1 LLTAVRATWRR
12 DLIAIVDW
20 REAEL
25 QRLGVDVRLNAYA
38 ETEDVLRERPDAVI
52 IATGGIPDT
61 EWLPGAEHCTSV
73 WDVLDDANRVKDDL
87 LVYDGTGRH
96 EAVSCALHLAER
108 GAHVKFVTIDN
119 MMALE
124 MAYHERVIY
133 RKRFAQNRIDVVT
146 DNQLIRVRSAG
157 NRLVAVFRHELT
169 GEESELTA
177 SQVVIEHGT
186 VPVDGLYHA
195 LRAQSANA
203 GFTDIEALLDG
214 QPQLGITPASG
225 QFELHRIGDAV
236 ASRNVHSAVYD
247 ALRLCMV
254 L

>member
-1 LLTAVRATWRR
+1 M
-12 DLIAIVDW
+12 
-20 REAEL
+20 
-25 QRLGVDVRLNAYA
+25 LG
-38 ETEDVLRERPDAVI
+38 
-52 IATGGIPDT
+52 
-61 EWLPGAEHCTSV
+61 
-73 WDVLDDANRVKDDL
+73 DANQIKDDV

-108 GAHVKFVTIDN
+108 GSHVKFVTIDN

-133 RKRFAQNRIDVVT
+133 RKRFAQNQIEVVT
-146 DNQLIRVRSAG
+146 DSQLTRVGNAG
-157 NRLVAVFRHELT
+157 NRLVASFRNELT

-177 SQVVIEHGT
+177 SQVVIERGT
-186 VPVDGLYHA
+186 VPVDGLYQA
-195 LRAQSANA
+195 LRARSVND
-203 GFTDIEALLDG
+203 GVTDVEALLNG
-214 QPQLGITPASG
+214 RAQRSAPPSAN

-236 ASRNVHSAVYD
+236 ASRNVHAAVYD